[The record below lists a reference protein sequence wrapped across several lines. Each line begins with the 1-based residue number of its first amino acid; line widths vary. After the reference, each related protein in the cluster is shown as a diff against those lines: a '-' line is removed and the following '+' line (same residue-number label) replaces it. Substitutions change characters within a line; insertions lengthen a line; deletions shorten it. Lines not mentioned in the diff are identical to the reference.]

1 MDRNRPLILFAS
13 GTKKLSRFGV
23 TPADMYEWMRER
35 GYGVY
40 FLEDFLTG
48 APPMALE
55 RYLAA
60 HDYPYQ
66 AFNFFAK
73 HADDV
78 SRQT

>member
-1 MDRNRPLILFAS
+1 
-13 GTKKLSRFGV
+13 
-23 TPADMYEWMRER
+23 MYEWMRER